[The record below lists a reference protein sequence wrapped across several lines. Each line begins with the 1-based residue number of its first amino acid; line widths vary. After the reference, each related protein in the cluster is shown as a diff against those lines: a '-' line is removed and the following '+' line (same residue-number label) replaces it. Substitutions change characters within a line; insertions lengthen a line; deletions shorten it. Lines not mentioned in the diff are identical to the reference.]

1 MMLRSSLFCGL
12 HQRYWFQSEG
22 ERTRNSS
29 ATCLMFGHLV
39 RVTCHEIL
47 SFGRRPYR
55 DVKPKLG
62 KG

>member
-12 HQRYWFQSEG
+12 LQRYWFQSEG

-39 RVTCHEIL
+39 RAKEISL
-47 SFGRRPYR
+47 QNCKSHFRSHMS
-55 DVKPKLG
+55 
-62 KG
+62 